1 MLTSS
6 GRNIFTT
13 AYILLLILG
22 CFLLYNFTKPELE
35 LIINGYNAPCFDV
48 FFKYFTYLGD
58 GIFFAIATA
67 AVLIYDYRKGILI
80 ILGGL
85 LQMIIVR
92 GLKWFVFPQVPRP
105 SMLLAQTMP
114 NYPVHYVEGEYLNSI
129 DSIPSGHASTAFTLF
144 TLLVLL
150 IFYKKPLLSF
160 ICFLA
165 AFLVAFSRVYLMQ
178 HFVFD
183 VFFGSLIGVVSA
195 FVVHQYL
202 GKYILKKEKIE
213 TKIYSE

>member
-22 CFLLYNFTKPELE
+22 CFLLYNFSKPELE
-35 LIINGYNAPCFDV
+35 LIINSYNTPYFDV

-58 GIFFAIATA
+58 GIFFAIVCV

-92 GLKWFVFPQVPRP
+92 GLKWYVFPQTPRP
-105 SMLLAQTMP
+105 SMFLALTMP
-114 NYPVHYVEGEYLNSI
+114 DHPIHYVDGEVINSI
-129 DSIPSGHASTAFTLF
+129 DSIPSGHTATAFTLF

-150 IFYKKPLLSF
+150 IFYKKPLVSF

-165 AFLVAFSRVYLMQ
+165 AFLVGFSRVYLMQ

-183 VFFGSLIGVVSA
+183 VFFGSFIGVVSA

-202 GKYILKKEKIE
+202 GKYILKTNVEVS
-213 TKIYSE
+213 KIYSE